1 MTKRPRY
8 RVAKREDRT
17 IDGIVFDSKSEMS
30 RYNYLK
36 LCQRDGLIY
45 NLELQPEYKIEINGE
60 HYCTY
65 HADFK
70 YFDPIRDQWV
80 VEDVKS
86 FITAADAA
94 SRLRIKAAE
103 LYHNITV
110 EIIVNGEM
118 LTRKKKS
125 TKGKK

>member
-1 MTKRPRY
+1 MIKKPRY
-8 RVAKREDRT
+8 RVSKKEDRT
-17 IDGIVFDSKSEMS
+17 VDGIVFDSKSEMT

-36 LCQRDGLIY
+36 LCERDGVIY
-45 NLELQPEYKIEINGE
+45 HLELQPEYKVEINGE

-70 YFDPIRDQWV
+70 YFDTIRDQWV

-86 FITAADAA
+86 FFTAKDPA

-103 LYHNITV
+103 LHHNIMV

-125 TKGKK
+125 TKRKK